1 MITSEKTTNLNKA
14 MFEFQKKVQKI
25 KKDSKN
31 EHFKNTY
38 ASLSKILDAVVPV
51 LTECG
56 IVLVQ
61 SPMRDVLITRLTHI
75 ESGEFMECQHEL
87 VMKDPNNPQAIG
99 SAMSYARRYSL
110 TSMLVLNIDDDDGE
124 AARQDITPVRSAPR
138 NAASTLTMK
147 SKKWGAAEPKIIE
160 WIGLGYDINAIKRE
174 VKKSNYVLGED
185 VIQFI
190 KDQKND

>member
-14 MFEFQKKVQKI
+14 MFEFQQKVQKI

-31 EHFKNTY
+31 PHFKSTY
-38 ASLSKILDAVVPV
+38 ASLANILDAVMPV

-56 IVLVQ
+56 IVVAQ
-61 SPMRDVLITRLTHI
+61 APMRDVLITRLTHS

-124 AARQDITPVRSAPR
+124 AARKATPVVKAT
-138 NAASTLTMK
+138 TLTMK
-147 SKKWGAAEPKIIE
+147 SKQWKAAEPKIIE
-160 WIGLGYDINAIKRE
+160 WIGLGYDVNAIANE
-174 VKKSNYVLGED
+174 VKSKYVLGKD